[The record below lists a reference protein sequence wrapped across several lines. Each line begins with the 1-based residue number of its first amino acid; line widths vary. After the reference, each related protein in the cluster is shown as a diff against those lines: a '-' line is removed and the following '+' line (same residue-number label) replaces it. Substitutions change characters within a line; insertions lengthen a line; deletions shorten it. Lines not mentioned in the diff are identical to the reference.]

1 MLRMAA
7 TIDTTDSVT
16 KWAREWLALWRATAR
31 DPFLHPTWHRV
42 FVETGPAGLR
52 PELIGVRA
60 DGQLVGLLP
69 MRRDPDKVLRFL
81 TSPRSDY
88 EDALLLPSHRDAAL
102 ACLADHLARER
113 FLLAE
118 MPEESPLADVLRARG
133 IIELPGSPCPGI
145 RLTPETTHDVTH
157 RKSVVRHER
166 KLARRGPL
174 VLERV
179 EPEDADAAL
188 EAMFDQHIA
197 RRLAAG
203 DESLFLNEDSREFYK
218 GLVACSDFAD
228 FGCFDALKAGD
239 RDVAYHFGL
248 YGAATFIWYKPTF
261 DMNLQ
266 QEGPGEV
273 LFKLLVEHASATGHS
288 YFDFSRGDEPFKLRF
303 ANVQRRNRRLRHRL
317 PISQAVARR
326 IRAKVDQFAGLV
338 ARARARLIPASPAQP
353 EPTAIQV
360 APPESLVLP
369 TELSFDLGSLDLIG
383 FAKLRSVRPEYVTSE
398 RMRQAIERARGGDR
412 LLIVRDVG
420 RGVPVHFAWLRT
432 EGGAPAPA
440 GDARDQ
446 RAATGRRN
454 VVYEQWTA
462 HEAQGRNVGL
472 WAVRYL
478 AWHGG
483 KEGVSVWVQAR
494 DSYPG
499 TAVESAAVVP

>member
-1 MLRMAA
+1 MAA
-7 TIDTTDSVT
+7 TSDTTDSVT
-16 KWAREWLALWRATAR
+16 TWSSEWLKLWHATAR

-88 EDALLLPSHRDAAL
+88 EDALFLPSHRDAAL
-102 ACLADHLARER
+102 DCIADHLARER
-113 FLLAE
+113 FDLAE
-118 MPEESPLADVLRARG
+118 MPEDSPLADVLRGRG
-133 IIELPGSPCPGI
+133 ITERPGSPCPGI
-145 RLTPETTHDVTH
+145 RLTPETTQDVTH

-166 KLARRGPL
+166 KLARRGAL
-174 VLERV
+174 TLARV
-179 EPEDADAAL
+179 KREEADAAL
-188 EAMFDQHIA
+188 EGMFDQHIA

-203 DESLFLNEDSREFYK
+203 DESLFLNDHSREFYK
-218 GLVACSDFAD
+218 GLVACADFAE

-248 YGAATFIWYKPTF
+248 YSTATFIWYKPTF

-266 QEGPGEV
+266 HEGPGEV
-273 LFKLLVEHASATGHS
+273 LFKALVEHASAAGHS

-326 IRAKVDQFAGLV
+326 IRAEADQLRGKV
-338 ARARARLIPASPAQP
+338 ARTWERFVPASPAPQS
-353 EPTAIQV
+353 EPTAIHV
-360 APPESLVLP
+360 APPERLALP
-369 TELSFDLGSLDLIG
+369 AEYAFELAPPDLIA
-383 FAKLRSVRPEYVTSE
+383 FAKLRSVRPDYVTSE
-398 RMRQAIERARGGDR
+398 RMRLAIERARGGDC
-412 LLIVRDVG
+412 LLTVRDAL

-432 EGGAPAPA
+432 EDGAAAPA
-440 GDARDQ
+440 GDAQARP
-446 RAATGRRN
+446 AGAGRRR

-462 HEAQGRNVGL
+462 PEAHGRDVGL
-472 WAVRYL
+472 WAARYL
-478 AWHGG
+478 ASHGE
-483 KEGVSVWVQAR
+483 KEGLSVWVQAR
-494 DSYPG
+494 DSDPAA
-499 TAVESAAVVP
+499 AVKNAAVVA